1 MRESGIARGTQQA
14 IEAPAAEDGVDL
26 AFLGLQQQAR
36 LLAAGGVS
44 SRELV
49 EPALRGRLGRN
60 FERYDAVLTPT
71 TAKAGTTAAG
81 LPIGAQLLGR
91 GGDEATLLA
100 LAAAVKRAAGRP
112 GRPPEPAVI

>member
-1 MRESGIARGTQQA
+1 
-14 IEAPAAEDGVDL
+14 VDL

-36 LLAAGGVS
+36 LLATGGVS

-49 EPALRGRLGRN
+49 EPALRGRLGRI

-71 TAKAGTTAAG
+71 TAKPPPPISSHDRHGYLATSTAAG

-91 GGDEATLLA
+91 EGDEATLLA
-100 LAAAVKRAAGRP
+100 LAAAIERAAGRP